1 MGFFSGLVTGAAEGA
16 TKSLQSEIDKRDAGL
31 SRARVYAETR
41 FRQQELKADDHDD
54 KVEKAV
60 DRFMTMFTSAGDTKA
75 IAAKKAQGLW
85 TGLGGTLDTAESYI
99 TELDLSKNASIP
111 VDINEDIKFK
121 GIDLGVDYT
130 DVTRQSILD
139 REAFD
144 RKDFKV
150 NYTDKGIL
158 GKLFKKTDYTEELGS
173 EFTNKV
179 KPADLPDV
187 TGLTAAVDFSN
198 TATAREARNAA
209 NVNSF
214 EAGIARAIQN
224 KSNLSIDD
232 PDYQTEY
239 DMLTAQQEMFEAA
252 QAKKNASRST
262 AARPPS
268 FTEIG
273 SVYRNQVTALTNRFG
288 WNNKDGSLAR
298 IIDVNSPTNATL
310 QGAAAQKLWDA
321 EFTKLQNS
329 FMKHFIFNGIGG
341 EQYPDSKKQAL
352 AVRIPESQIDAF
364 QKQIQATVNP

>member
-1 MGFFSGLVTGAAEGA
+1 MGFFSGLVTGAAQGA

-198 TATAREARNAA
+198 TATARAARNAA

-224 KSNLSIDD
+224 KSNLNIED
-232 PDYQTEY
+232 PDYQIEY

-252 QAKKNASRST
+252 MTKKNARST

-268 FTEIG
+268 YSELG
-273 SVYRNQVTALTNRFG
+273 NVYDKQVKALEKRLG
-288 WNNKDGSLAR
+288 WDNEGSLVK

-310 QGAAAQKLWDA
+310 QGAAAQKMWDA
-321 EFTKLQNS
+321 AMSTLQNKY
-329 FMKHFIFNGIGG
+329 MKHFVFNGIGG
-341 EQYPDSKKQAL
+341 EQYPNSKKQAI
-352 AVRIPESQIDAF
+352 AVGIPESQVDAF
-364 QKQIQATVNP
+364 QKQIQGPITP

>member
-1 MGFFSGLVTGAAEGA
+1 MGFFSGLVTGAAQGA

-41 FRQQELKADDHDD
+41 FRQQELKADDHDG

-85 TGLGGTLDTAESYI
+85 TGLGGTLDTAESYLK
-99 TELDLSKNASIP
+99 TLADSAAAGVK

-121 GIDLGVDYT
+121 GLDNVDYG

-150 NYTDKGIL
+150 NYTDTGIL
-158 GKLFKKTDYTEELGS
+158 PRMFGKTDYTEDLRP
-173 EFTNKV
+173 EFTNQV
-179 KPADLPDV
+179 TPTNLTDV
-187 TGLTAAVDFSN
+187 TGLTAGVDFSN
-198 TATAREARNAA
+198 TATARAARNAA

-239 DMLTAQQEMFEAA
+239 DMLTAQLEMFEAA
-252 QAKKNASRST
+252 MAKKNDRSA

-268 FTEIG
+268 FSEIG

-298 IIDVNSPTNATL
+298 IINVNSPTNETL

-321 EFTKLQNS
+321 EFTTLQNS
-329 FMKHFIFNGIGG
+329 FMKHFVFNGIGG
-341 EQYPDSKKQAL
+341 EQYPNSKKQAI
-352 AVRIPESQIDAF
+352 AVNIPESRVDAF
-364 QKQIQATVNP
+364 QKQIQASITP

>member
-198 TATAREARNAA
+198 TATARAARNAA

-224 KSNLSIDD
+224 KSNLNIED
-232 PDYQTEY
+232 PDYQIEY

-252 QAKKNASRST
+252 MTKKNARST

-268 FTEIG
+268 YSELGNVYDKQVKALEKRLGYNTKG
-273 SVYRNQVTALTNRFG
+273 SMLT
-288 WNNKDGSLAR
+288 

-310 QGAAAQKLWDA
+310 QGAAAQKMWDA
-321 EFTKLQNS
+321 AMGTLQNQY
-329 FMKHFIFNGIGG
+329 MKHFVFNGIGG
-341 EQYPDSKKQAL
+341 EQYPNSKKQAI
-352 AVRIPESQIDAF
+352 AVGISESRVDAF
-364 QKQIQATVNP
+364 QKQIQRPITP

>member
-99 TELDLSKNASIP
+99 KELDLSKNASIP

-224 KSNLSIDD
+224 KSNLNIED
-232 PDYQTEY
+232 PDYQIEY

-262 AARPPS
+262 ATRPPS
-268 FTEIG
+268 FSEIG
-273 SVYRNQVTALTNRFG
+273 SVYRNQVTALEKRLG
-288 WNNKDGSLAR
+288 WDNEGSLVK
-298 IIDVNSPTNATL
+298 IIDVNSPTNATI
-310 QGAAAQKLWDA
+310 QGAAAQKMWDA
-321 EFTKLQNS
+321 AMGTLQNS
-329 FMKHFIFNGIGG
+329 FMKHFVFNGIGG
-341 EQYPDSKKQAL
+341 EQYPDSKKQAI
-352 AVRIPESQIDAF
+352 AVGIPESRIDGF
-364 QKQIQATVNP
+364 QNQIQGPITP

>member
-41 FRQQELKADDHDD
+41 FRQQELKADDHDG

-75 IAAKKAQGLW
+75 LAAKKAQGLW

-198 TATAREARNAA
+198 TATARAARNAA

-224 KSNLSIDD
+224 KSNLNTED
-232 PDYQTEY
+232 PDYQIEY

-252 QAKKNASRST
+252 MTKKNARST

-268 FTEIG
+268 YSELGNVYDKQVKALEKRLGYNTKG
-273 SVYRNQVTALTNRFG
+273 SMLT
-288 WNNKDGSLAR
+288 

-310 QGAAAQKLWDA
+310 QGAAAQKMWDA
-321 EFTKLQNS
+321 AMGTLQNQY
-329 FMKHFIFNGIGG
+329 MKHFVFNGIGG
-341 EQYPDSKKQAL
+341 EQYPNSKKQAI
-352 AVRIPESQIDAF
+352 AVGIPESQVDAF
-364 QKQIQATVNP
+364 QKQIQGPITP